1 MNHLVVT
8 VSPESS
14 VDLLSKHA
22 DIILL
27 DQVNVTKVLSIYKSI
42 YVRSHFSK
50 AELQPQN
57 FQDTIT
63 AIVSRA
69 KSLNPN
75 IHVVDG
81 MDTVEKIIGFE
92 DKWNQYQ
99 IYSEFMPQT
108 RVLNT
113 KNNTNSQK
121 FIYKKRLSSRG
132 LGVTADLSEVTGS
145 VNDWIAQE
153 KLDIDEEIRVYI
165 IRGTVYPLGAVR
177 SSMTTNRKTLSIN
190 ARELIN
196 DEIAFASAISQRS
209 NELDMIGL
217 DVARTNDGT
226 LQLMEVNRSPGF
238 GAFAELT
245 QVNLSDVLYADDL

>member
-108 RVLNT
+108 EVLNT
-113 KNNTNSQK
+113 LNDSNDQE

-132 LGVTADLSEVTGS
+132 LGVTADLSEVTGPE
-145 VNDWIAQE
+145 NEWIVQE
-153 KLDIDEEIRVYI
+153 KLDIDEEIRVYV
-165 IRGTVYPLGAVR
+165 IRGKVYPKGAVR
-177 SSMTTNRKTLSIN
+177 RSMAANQMTQSISV
-190 ARELIN
+190 RELTN
-196 DEIAFASAISQRS
+196 DEIAFASAVGQRS
-209 NELDMIGL
+209 NALNMIGL
-217 DVARTNDGT
+217 DVARTSDGT
-226 LQLMEVNRSPGF
+226 LQLMEANRSPGF

-245 QVNLSDVLYADDL
+245 QVNLADVLYADE